1 MKIIDEKNRSLK
13 QSNRYVILN
22 TLRVLK
28 DVSIATLA
36 RSTELSKPTI
46 KKVLD
51 YYIRFGLV
59 KEMGK
64 GLSTEEG
71 GKRPVLYRFDE
82 NYALVISV
90 YVGPDFIN
98 SALLNFRGEIVESS
112 YMAISREITFEK
124 LLSIIVTHIY
134 NFREYRG
141 AESIY
146 SIVLAL
152 PGIVDFESGTLKY
165 SPHFSHWQSD
175 LEFKSELE
183 KRIGRE
189 IPIYVD
195 NVNRY
200 QAFIEMLEGKA
211 VGVSDFATIDVLAEG
226 VGSGLIIGGRINHG
240 YQNIAGEI
248 GHTIVNT
255 HDGSRCIC
263 GGIGCFE
270 AEVAW
275 RNVLRMIEKFHDEY
289 PESVLYTHDSIMPE
303 DLFTAAQREDIL
315 AVKIMDRITT
325 YFARGINNLI
335 LVSDP
340 ELVIIQGIYNDAGA
354 LFLREVKRKVDGMSL
369 LSLRRDT
376 RICFSEFGKDRG
388 VRGAGLYLIAKF
400 FQQDCIYQ

>member
-1 MKIIDEKNRSLK
+1 MKIVDEKNRSLK

-22 TLRVLK
+22 TLRALK

-51 YYIRFGLV
+51 YYIRSGLV

-112 YMAISREITFEK
+112 YVAISREITFEK

-141 AESIY
+141 GKSIY

-165 SPHFSHWQSD
+165 SPHFSHWRSD
-175 LEFKSELE
+175 LEFKTELE
-183 KRIGRE
+183 KRIGKE
-189 IPIYVD
+189 IPIHVD

-226 VGSGLIIGGRINHG
+226 VGSGLILGGRMNHG

-255 HDGSRCIC
+255 HDGNRCIC

-270 AEVAW
+270 AEVSW
-275 RNVLRMIEKFHDEY
+275 KNVLRMLEKLQEDY
-289 PESVLYTHDSIMPE
+289 PDSVLYTYDSVLPV
-303 DLFTAAQREDIL
+303 DLFAAERQGDRL
-315 AVKIMDRITT
+315 AITIMDRITT
-325 YFARGINNLI
+325 YFSRGINNLI

-340 ELVIIQGIYNDAGA
+340 ELVIIQGIYNEAGET
-354 LFLREVKRKVDGMSL
+354 FLQEVKRKVDGMSL
-369 LSLRRDT
+369 LSLKRDT
-376 RICFSEFGKDRG
+376 RICFSEFGMDRG
-388 VRGAGLYLIAKF
+388 VRGAGLYLISKF